1 MIAFFLRRFSQM
13 FLTMAVAT
21 MIVFV
26 VTESTPGSVARK
38 LLGPFA
44 TPEQVSMLAE
54 RLQLND
60 PIPVRYVRW
69 LGTLVGVIPDPLSDP
84 AIGLNY
90 ENPRGHQYFGN
101 LGYSTLY
108 KTSVESVLWDRLLN
122 SGLLAGAAL
131 ALVIPL
137 SIVLGVVS
145 GMAEGRPGDRIISL
159 VSIVTSSV
167 PEFASAVFFIAV
179 FVVTLKILPG
189 TAPLDPTGQWS
200 LAEQLLLPVVVL
212 VLYDFGYVTRIM
224 RGAMAQEMKKPYV
237 RTAVLKGLP
246 LSRVV
251 INHAFRN
258 ALLVPFT
265 VILLQVHFLITGVVV
280 TEVIFA
286 YPGFGRMLMEAALFG
301 DIAIIEAA
309 TLVAVLIAVGTQLV
323 GDVGYMLINP
333 RVRLA

>member
-1 MIAFFLRRFSQM
+1 ML
-13 FLTMAVAT
+13 LTMVVAT

-189 TAPLDPTGQWS
+189 TAPLDRAGQWS
-200 LAEQLLLPVVVL
+200 LVEQLLLPVVVL

-258 ALLVPFT
+258 ALFVPFT

-309 TLVAVLIAVGTQLV
+309 TLVAVLIAVGTQLL